1 VVTFPERYGRTVN
14 CVSAGAASKQA
25 RQAQVGARRCRPAS
39 FAAADVLAVLVVVL
53 AAAVIPLNVL
63 ARQDVLANAALL
75 AISLPMGAVGFI
87 LARRQPG
94 NPIGWLLLVV
104 PAGVLL
110 GLDADPYAWLV
121 YRLGYRLPFGP
132 AAVLLENSYWTV
144 LTIALPLV
152 FLLFPDGKLPSPR
165 WRWVLWSYLTAAI
178 GLFLLGYAAM
188 VTVIVTRG
196 VHLDAGGGLAGFDHP
211 SGSTAWVAKV
221 SALFP
226 VLLVFWPVFAARLVL
241 SWRGASEDRRQQLK
255 WLMAGS
261 TVAVAGFVISNTV
274 PALDPGAIAVGIGV
288 VLPVCLGVAILKYR
302 LYDID
307 RIISRTLAYT
317 IVTGLLIGLYAG
329 LVLLATRVLTFHTP
343 VAVAAST
350 LAAAALFNPL
360 RRRVQQIVDRR
371 FNRARYDA
379 DQIVAAFAARLQDA
393 VDLDSVRDDL
403 TRVVQQ
409 ALEPA
414 HISVWVSRRT

>member
-1 VVTFPERYGRTVN
+1 MRCVRAGTVSER
-14 CVSAGAASKQA
+14 AG
-25 RQAQVGARRCRPAS
+25 QAQATGRRSWLAS
-39 FAAADVLAVLVVVL
+39 AAAANALAVLVVLL
-53 AAAVIPLNVL
+53 AVAVIPLSVL
-63 ARQDVLANAALL
+63 ARQNVLANAALP
-75 AISLPMGAVGFI
+75 AISLPMGAVGLI
-87 LARRQPG
+87 VARRQPG
-94 NPIGWLLLVV
+94 NPIGWLLLVI

-110 GLDADPYAWLV
+110 GLGAGPYAWLV

-132 AAVLLENSYWTV
+132 AAALLENSYWTV

-152 FLLFPDGKLPSPR
+152 FLLFPDGTLPSPR

-188 VTVIVTRG
+188 VTIIVTQG

-211 SGSTAWVAKV
+211 SGSTAWVSRV
-221 SALFP
+221 NALFP
-226 VLLVFWPVFAARLVL
+226 ALLVFWPVFAARLVL
-241 SWRGASEDRRQQLK
+241 NWRGAGGDRRQQLK

-261 TVAVAGFVISNTV
+261 AVAAAGFVISNVV

-307 RIISRTLAYT
+307 RIISRTLAYA

-329 LVLLATRVLTFHTP
+329 LVLVATQVLSLHTP

-360 RRRVQQIVDRR
+360 RRRVQQLVDRR

-379 DQIVAAFAARLQDA
+379 EQTAAAFATRLKDA

-403 TRVVQQ
+403 ARTVHQ

-414 HISVWVSRRT
+414 HVSVWISRHS

>member
-1 VVTFPERYGRTVN
+1 MRCVRAGTVSER
-14 CVSAGAASKQA
+14 AG
-25 RQAQVGARRCRPAS
+25 QAQATGRRSWLAS
-39 FAAADVLAVLVVVL
+39 AAAANALAVLVVLL
-53 AAAVIPLNVL
+53 AAAVIPLSVL
-63 ARQDVLANAALL
+63 ARQNVLANAALP
-75 AISLPMGAVGFI
+75 AISLPMGAVGLI
-87 LARRQPG
+87 VARRQPG
-94 NPIGWLLLVV
+94 NPIGWLLLVI

-110 GLDADPYAWLV
+110 GLGAGPYAWLV

-132 AAVLLENSYWTV
+132 AAALLENSYWTV

-152 FLLFPDGKLPSPR
+152 FLLFPDGTLPSPR

-188 VTVIVTRG
+188 VTIIVTQG

-211 SGSTAWVAKV
+211 SGSTAWVSRV
-221 SALFP
+221 NALFP
-226 VLLVFWPVFAARLVL
+226 ALLVFWPVFAARLVL
-241 SWRGASEDRRQQLK
+241 NWRGAGGDRRQQLK

-261 TVAVAGFVISNTV
+261 AVAAAGFVISNVV

-307 RIISRTLAYT
+307 RIISRTLAYA

-329 LVLLATRVLTFHTP
+329 LVLVATQVLSLHTP

-360 RRRVQQIVDRR
+360 RRRVQQLVDRR

-379 DQIVAAFAARLQDA
+379 EQTAAAFATRLKDA

-403 TRVVQQ
+403 ARTVHQ

-414 HISVWVSRRT
+414 HVSVWISRHS